1 MNLFTTQKS
10 LTLTILIFTALFT
23 LTGCNDGEA
32 EDAGEEIDEIV
43 TDVGNAIED
52 KCEEVKE
59 KLEAEDEE
67 C

>member
-1 MNLFTTQKS
+1 MK
-10 LTLTILIFTALFT
+10 TLTEKFALIGILAAALV
-23 LTGCNDGEA
+23 LSGCEDGEA
-32 EDAGEEIDEIV
+32 EDAGEQIDEVV

-59 KLEAEDEE
+59 KLEAKDDD